1 MRSIRPIAIL
11 ALFAAVALPT
21 LASAQGPCAEGM
33 TASGECVDPGLAAG
47 ARQTA
52 IVFSQPKISYTA
64 YPVLPN
70 GDTSYRYPNQLNP
83 DQFNSSSAEPVPG
96 HVTSFR
102 GRVGR

>member
-1 MRSIRPIAIL
+1 MNLIRPIVIVAFLAAL
-11 ALFAAVALPT
+11 ALPGFAL
-21 LASAQGPCAEGM
+21 AQGSCAEGM

-52 IVFSQPKISYTA
+52 IIISQTKISYTA

-83 DQFNSSSAEPVPG
+83 DQFNSSTSEAASGRGSSSRRRG
-96 HVTSFR
+96 H
-102 GRVGR
+102 